1 MKVGELHWP
10 RGMTVYVDMDG
21 VLADFEAGYHRL
33 FGRRPGS
40 ESRDDPNIAKLVGTD
55 FFGTLPKYDSADAL
69 IQLVLDH
76 AGRYSICTA
85 PLRNDHK
92 NSGHWKREW
101 LAQHISPA
109 PRQIKVNGQKEV
121 YAVGADGVPNV
132 LIDDK
137 PKNIQRWRAAGG
149 IAVEY
154 YAPRD
159 GLDVVA
165 QGLRQSAQWRPDAV
179 KESATGDLEK
189 DLKDPL
195 GYDAIDHMMQTISR
209 RHGITANRLHDLFV
223 AKHGCTPDH
232 WIKQGVTEGRSSGY
246 KEIEFI
252 CANPKF
258 PNATDP
264 KLQKQMYAGLKQIPG
279 VIPLFQDQS
288 DYSEGQYSLTAIYKD
303 RDVRGQ
309 ILKLAKQLGVKVDL
323 EQPVTDDYVDRA
335 IRGEHEG
342 QQGMAEGLEEAV
354 GGNYL
359 YHATMPAGIMRIL
372 RDGLIKASWRPQ
384 EATKAKTKY
393 PTVSTT
399 RSKQYAESD
408 NFVNFLN
415 LTKDGN
421 AAIMVFDRNAVAN
434 HYKMFSTSQ
443 GTQNVGDEYEEVIVV
458 PKGAMPIRGT
468 LKGFYFNPKR
478 AAEIEEYKDF
488 PWFKELLKSP
498 YYLGPRQGVAEGGA
512 ETSWSND
519 TDTITLQDILE
530 LTKHI
535 KQINL
540 PINDNLKS
548 KLLHWEGN
556 PEEIERVNQVTV
568 SNQFP
573 ILIMVD
579 EQGQI
584 AWILD
589 GNHRLH
595 KAIQSQAKTIPAK
608 LIRPS
613 NLDDKAKK
621 IFNIKEQGVA
631 EGKSNDTAIS
641 LSRLGKFHPGADT
654 LAEFVPERATAQYAL
669 HPDKWESTFYSLTNK
684 DSDKLKYYGP
694 KKISIPPGTLVGD
707 MAIANKF
714 YRAKTPEEKQ
724 QYAEAYKASLQPYPV
739 DVSEYR
745 MPELL
750 IPRQGVAESLEVDV
764 PNERWL
770 QKKIDYAK
778 RKGRTSYGVPYMG
791 TTTAYTSQNTRV
803 PVDILRQLLGM
814 RREQQNVRQD
824 NLKALVKIMKDTG
837 RLPMHQGQYP
847 PSINVA
853 WNGEAWVND
862 GNHRIMAAAALGW
875 KDLPVQIRYFDGG
888 ERVKSGVMYPGRIGL
903 GDIKENFADGR
914 GPGRP
919 GDSRRHG
926 IKKGVTLAQ
935 LDRIVHSKTASPRKK
950 QLAHWAANMRRGK
963 AKKK

>member
-1 MKVGELHWP
+1 MQVSELHWP
-10 RGMTVYVDMDG
+10 QGMTVYVDMDG
-21 VLADFEAGYHRL
+21 VLADFEAGYQKL
-33 FGRRPGS
+33 FGKQPSG
-40 ESRDDPNIAKLVGTD
+40 ESRDDPNIARLVGTD
-55 FFGTLPKYDSADAL
+55 FFNTLPKYDTADAL

-76 AGRYSICTA
+76 AGSYSICTA

-149 IAVEY
+149 IAIEY

-165 QGLRQSAQWRPDAV
+165 RGLRQAAQWQPDAV

-209 RHGITANRLHDLFV
+209 RHGITADRLHDLFV
-223 AKHGCTPDH
+223 SKHGCTPDH
-232 WIKQGVTEGRSSGY
+232 WIRQGVTEGRSSGY

-342 QQGMAEGLEEAV
+342 QQGV
-354 GGNYL
+354 
-359 YHATMPAGIMRIL
+359 
-372 RDGLIKASWRPQ
+372 
-384 EATKAKTKY
+384 
-393 PTVSTT
+393 
-399 RSKQYAESD
+399 AES
-408 NFVNFLN
+408 VNDYLWHGSRYRN
-415 LTKDGN
+415 EVLVPRQANDTGGKEESNKNAIYATPSAKVAIAMGLTTPGSDTGMFPN
-421 AAIMVFDRNAVAN
+421 DPQMVLFKGGIRKGEMVYL
-434 HYKMFSTSQ
+434 HK
-443 GTQNVGDEYEEVIVV
+443 V
-458 PKGAMPIRGT
+458 PKDLFIKHNSREWYSKPDVKEIKPIDVVTVPVDKWLSLIRT
-468 LKGFYFNPKR
+468 ATPK
-478 AAEIEEYKDF
+478 D
-488 PWFKELLKSP
+488 
-498 YYLGPRQGVAEGGA
+498 
-512 ETSWSND
+512 
-519 TDTITLQDILE
+519 LE
-530 LTKHI
+530 L
-535 KQINL
+535 Q
-540 PINDNLKS
+540 
-548 KLLHWEGN
+548 
-556 PEEIERVNQVTV
+556 
-568 SNQFP
+568 
-573 ILIMVD
+573 
-579 EQGQI
+579 
-584 AWILD
+584 
-589 GNHRLH
+589 
-595 KAIQSQAKTIPAK
+595 
-608 LIRPS
+608 
-613 NLDDKAKK
+613 KK
-621 IFNIKEQGVA
+621 NMKKQGVA

-654 LAEFVPERATAQYAL
+654 LAEFVPERVTAQYAL

-694 KKISIPPGTLVGD
+694 KKILIPPGTLVGD

-750 IPRQGVAESLEVDV
+750 IPRQGVAE
-764 PNERWL
+764 
-770 QKKIDYAK
+770 
-778 RKGRTSYGVPYMG
+778 
-791 TTTAYTSQNTRV
+791 
-803 PVDILRQLLGM
+803 
-814 RREQQNVRQD
+814 
-824 NLKALVKIMKDTG
+824 
-837 RLPMHQGQYP
+837 
-847 PSINVA
+847 
-853 WNGEAWVND
+853 
-862 GNHRIMAAAALGW
+862 
-875 KDLPVQIRYFDGG
+875 
-888 ERVKSGVMYPGRIGL
+888 
-903 GDIKENFADGR
+903 NFADGR
-914 GPGRP
+914 NPQHK
-919 GDSRRHG
+919 GDSARHG
-926 IKKGVTLAQ
+926 IPKHATIAQ
-935 LDRIVHSKTASPRKK
+935 LEKIRSSKTASPRKK
-950 QLAHWAANMRRGK
+950 QLAHWQINMRRGK
-963 AKKK
+963 AKR